1 MKVVIPMK
9 QVIKIFKQLQNTSG
23 KKDKE
28 AIIAANKDNKLFTN
42 TLVFLL
48 DDNIQTGIKNKS
60 LKKNIKCNGDVM
72 LINSWE
78 KCMEYFKGNN
88 TGKDYDILVAQ
99 GFINY
104 QDEEYREF
112 YEQMITKS
120 LKLGCDKRTVNKVIP
135 NLIFEWK
142 VQLGSPQDKLK
153 LKKGEKFFLSQKLN
167 GIRCSY
173 KDGKLMSRQGKE
185 FVGLSHILKDI
196 EDLNLE
202 NYFIDGELIRNNID
216 NIDDNENF
224 RLTAS
229 IVNSDAIE
237 KPDIQLVIFDIFPVD
252 TIAEDKSIEKYSFR
266 KQRMMDMKKIFDQKH
281 ITSMDIVEML
291 YEGTDESEIMKWLE
305 YAESQGW
312 EGLIL
317 NKNTPYEFKRTT
329 NLIKIKKFH
338 SCDLMIT
345 GYVEGQ
351 GKYSGVLGSLVVDYK
366 GNRLEIGS
374 GFSDEERKNFWK
386 NREDMIGKIMQVKY
400 KDVSKNSKTGL
411 ESLQFATYECIRTDK
426 SEPSYN

>member
-1 MKVVIPMK
+1 MKE
-9 QVIKIFKQLQNTSG
+9 VIKIFKQLQNTSG

-28 AIIAANKDNKLFTN
+28 AIIAANKDNELFKKS
-42 TLVFLL
+42 LVFLL
-48 DDNIQTGIKNKS
+48 DDNIQTGLKSKS
-60 LKKNIKCNGDVM
+60 LQKNIKYDNYIM
-72 LINSWE
+72 LLESWE
-78 KCMEYFKGNN
+78 HCMEYFKENN
-88 TGKDYDILVAQ
+88 TGRDYDILIAQ
-99 GFINY
+99 AFVKS
-104 QDEEYREF
+104 QDEEDREF

-153 LKKGEKFFLSQKLN
+153 LKNGEKFFLSQKLN

-185 FVGLSHILKDI
+185 FVGLNHILKDI
-196 EDLNLE
+196 DDLNLE

-229 IVNSDAIE
+229 IVNSDAVE
-237 KPDIQLVIFDIFPVD
+237 KPEIQLVIFDMFPVE
-252 TIAEDKSIEKYSFR
+252 TIAGDKSTEKYSVR
-266 KQRMMDMKKIFDQKH
+266 KQRMLDMKKIFDQKH
-281 ITSMDIVEML
+281 ITSMDVVEML
-291 YEGTDESEIMKWLE
+291 YEGTDDSEIMKWLE

-312 EGLIL
+312 EGCML

-338 SCDLMIT
+338 SCDLVIT

-351 GKYSGVLGSLVVDYK
+351 GKYEGVLGSLVVDYK
-366 GNRLEIGS
+366 CNRLEIGS
-374 GFSDEERKNFWK
+374 GFSDAERKEFWQ
-386 NREDMIGKIMQVKY
+386 NREDMIGRVMQIKY

-426 SEPSYN
+426 TEPSYN

>member
-1 MKVVIPMK
+1 MKE
-9 QVIKIFKQLQNTSG
+9 VIKIFKQLQNTSG

-28 AIIAANKDNKLFTN
+28 AIIAANKDNELFKKS
-42 TLVFLL
+42 LVFLL
-48 DDNIQTGIKNKS
+48 DDNIQTGLKSKS
-60 LKKNIKCNGDVM
+60 LQKNIKYDNCIM
-72 LINSWE
+72 LLESWE
-78 KCMEYFKGNN
+78 HCMEYFKENN
-88 TGKDYDILVAQ
+88 TGRDYDILIAQ
-99 GFINY
+99 AFVKS
-104 QDEEYREF
+104 QDEEDREF

-153 LKKGEKFFLSQKLN
+153 LKNGEKFFLSQKLN

-185 FVGLSHILKDI
+185 FVGLNHILKDI
-196 EDLNLE
+196 DDLNLE

-229 IVNSDAIE
+229 IVNSDAVE
-237 KPDIQLVIFDIFPVD
+237 KPEIQLVIFDMFPVE
-252 TIAEDKSIEKYSFR
+252 TIAGDKSTEKYSVR
-266 KQRMMDMKKIFDQKH
+266 KQRMLDMKKIFDQKH
-281 ITSMDIVEML
+281 ITFMDVVEML
-291 YEGTDESEIMKWLE
+291 YEGTDDSEIMKWLE

-312 EGLIL
+312 EGCML

-338 SCDLMIT
+338 SCDLVIT

-351 GKYSGVLGSLVVDYK
+351 GKYEGVLGSLVVDYK

-374 GFSDEERKNFWK
+374 GFSDAERKEFWQ
-386 NREDMIGKIMQVKY
+386 NREDMIGRVMQIKY

-426 SEPSYN
+426 TEPSYN

>member
-1 MKVVIPMK
+1 MKE
-9 QVIKIFKQLQNTSG
+9 VIKIFKQLQNTSG

-28 AIIAANKDNKLFTN
+28 AIIAANKDNELFKKS
-42 TLVFLL
+42 LVFLL
-48 DDNIQTGIKNKS
+48 DDNIQTGLKSKS
-60 LKKNIKCNGDVM
+60 LQKNIKYDNYIM
-72 LINSWE
+72 LLESWE
-78 KCMEYFKGNN
+78 HCMEYFKENN
-88 TGKDYDILVAQ
+88 TGRDYDILIAQ
-99 GFINY
+99 AFVKS
-104 QDEEYREF
+104 QDEEDREF

-153 LKKGEKFFLSQKLN
+153 LKNGEKFFLSQKLN

-185 FVGLSHILKDI
+185 FVGLNHILKDI
-196 EDLNLE
+196 DDLNLE

-229 IVNSDAIE
+229 IVNSDAVE
-237 KPDIQLVIFDIFPVD
+237 KPEIQLVIFDMFPVE
-252 TIAEDKSIEKYSFR
+252 TIAGDKSTEKYSVR
-266 KQRMMDMKKIFDQKH
+266 KQRMMDMKKIFVQKH
-281 ITSMDIVEML
+281 ITSMDVVEML
-291 YEGTDESEIMKWLE
+291 YEGTDDSEIMKWLE

-312 EGLIL
+312 EGCML

-338 SCDLMIT
+338 SCDLVIT

-351 GKYSGVLGSLVVDYK
+351 GKYEGVLGSLVVDYK

-374 GFSDEERKNFWK
+374 GFSDAERKEFWQ
-386 NREDMIGKIMQVKY
+386 NREDMIGKVMQIKY

-426 SEPSYN
+426 TEPSYN

>member
-1 MKVVIPMK
+1 MKE
-9 QVIKIFKQLQNTSG
+9 VIKIFKQLQNTSG

-28 AIIAANKDNKLFTN
+28 AIIATNKDNDLFKKC
-42 TLVFLL
+42 LVFLL
-48 DDNIQTGIKNKS
+48 DDNVQTGLKSKS
-60 LKKNIKCNGDVM
+60 LQKKIRYDNYIM
-72 LINSWE
+72 LLESWE
-78 KCMEYFKGNN
+78 HCMEYFKENN
-88 TGKDYDILVAQ
+88 TGRDYDILIAQ
-99 GFINY
+99 AFIKS
-104 QDEEYREF
+104 QDEEDREF

-185 FVGLSHILKDI
+185 FVGLNHILKDI
-196 EDLNLE
+196 DDLNLE

-229 IVNSDAIE
+229 IVNSDAVE
-237 KPDIQLVIFDIFPVD
+237 KPEIQLVIFDMFPVE
-252 TIAEDKSIEKYSFR
+252 TIADDKSTEKYSVR
-266 KQRMMDMKKIFDQKH
+266 KQRMLDMKKIFDKKH
-281 ITSMDIVEML
+281 ITSMDVVEML
-291 YEGTDESEIMKWLE
+291 YEGTDDSEIMKWLE

-312 EGLIL
+312 EGCML

-338 SCDLMIT
+338 TCDLRIT

-351 GKYSGVLGSLVVDYK
+351 GKYEGVLGSLVVDYK

-374 GFSDEERKNFWK
+374 GFSDAERKEFWQ
-386 NREDMIGKIMQVKY
+386 NREDMIGRVMQIKY

-426 SEPSYN
+426 TEPSYN

>member
-1 MKVVIPMK
+1 MKE
-9 QVIKIFKQLQNTSG
+9 VIKIFKQLQNTSG

-28 AIIAANKDNKLFTN
+28 AIIAANKDNELFKKS
-42 TLVFLL
+42 LVFLL
-48 DDNIQTGIKNKS
+48 DDNIQTGLKSKS
-60 LKKNIKCNGDVM
+60 LQKNIKYDNYIM
-72 LINSWE
+72 LLESWE
-78 KCMEYFKGNN
+78 HCMEYFKENN
-88 TGKDYDILVAQ
+88 TGRDYDILIAQ
-99 GFINY
+99 AFVKS
-104 QDEEYREF
+104 QDEEDREF

-142 VQLGSPQDKLK
+142 VQLRSPQDKLK
-153 LKKGEKFFLSQKLN
+153 LKNGEKFFLSQKLN

-185 FVGLSHILKDI
+185 FVGLNHILKDI
-196 EDLNLE
+196 DDLNLE

-229 IVNSDAIE
+229 IVNSDAVE
-237 KPDIQLVIFDIFPVD
+237 KPEIQLVIFDMFPVE
-252 TIAEDKSIEKYSFR
+252 TIAGDKSTEKYSVR
-266 KQRMMDMKKIFDQKH
+266 KQRMLDMKKIFDQKH
-281 ITSMDIVEML
+281 ITSMDVVEML
-291 YEGTDESEIMKWLE
+291 YEGTDDSEIMKWLE

-312 EGLIL
+312 EGCML

-338 SCDLMIT
+338 SCDLVIT

-351 GKYSGVLGSLVVDYK
+351 GKYEGVLGSLVVDYK

-374 GFSDEERKNFWK
+374 GFSDAERKEFWQ
-386 NREDMIGKIMQVKY
+386 NREDMIGRVMQIKY

-426 SEPSYN
+426 TEPSYN

>member
-1 MKVVIPMK
+1 MK
-9 QVIKIFKQLQNTSG
+9 QVIEIFKQLQNTSG

-28 AIIAANKDNKLFTN
+28 AIIATNKDNELFKKC
-42 TLVFLL
+42 LVFLL
-48 DDNIQTGIKNKS
+48 DDNIQTGLKSKS
-60 LKKNIKCNGDVM
+60 LQKNIKFDNYIM
-72 LINSWE
+72 LLESWE
-78 KCMEYFKGNN
+78 HCMEYFKENN
-88 TGKDYDILVAQ
+88 TGRDYDILIAQ
-99 GFINY
+99 GFLML
-104 QDEEYREF
+104 QDEADKWF
-112 YEQMITKS
+112 YEGMITKS
-120 LKLGCDKRTVNKVIP
+120 LKIGCDKRTVNKVIP

-185 FVGLSHILKDI
+185 FVGLHHIIKDI
-196 EDLNLE
+196 DDLNLE

-229 IVNSDAIE
+229 IVNSDAVE
-237 KPDIQLVIFDIFPVD
+237 KPEIQLVIFDMFPVES
-252 TIAEDKSIEKYSFR
+252 IADDKSTEKYSVR
-266 KQRMMDMKKIFDQKH
+266 KQRMLDMKKIFDQKH
-281 ITSMDIVEML
+281 ITSMDVVEML
-291 YEGTDESEIMKWLE
+291 YEGTDDSEIMKWLE

-312 EGLIL
+312 EGCML

-345 GYVEGQ
+345 GYIEGQ
-351 GKYSGVLGSLVVDYK
+351 GKYEGVLGSLVVDYK

-374 GFSDEERKNFWK
+374 GFSDAERKEFWQ
-386 NREDMIGKIMQVKY
+386 NREDMIGRVMQIKY

-426 SEPSYN
+426 TEPSYN

>member
-1 MKVVIPMK
+1 MKE
-9 QVIKIFKQLQNTSG
+9 VIKIFKQLQNTSG

-28 AIIAANKDNKLFTN
+28 AIIAANKDNELFKKS
-42 TLVFLL
+42 LVFLL
-48 DDNIQTGIKNKS
+48 DDNIQTGLKSKS
-60 LKKNIKCNGDVM
+60 LQKNIKYDNYIM
-72 LINSWE
+72 LLESWE
-78 KCMEYFKGNN
+78 HCMEYFKENN
-88 TGKDYDILVAQ
+88 TGRDYDILIAQ
-99 GFINY
+99 AFVKS
-104 QDEEYREF
+104 QDEEDREF

-153 LKKGEKFFLSQKLN
+153 LKNGEKFFLSQKLN

-185 FVGLSHILKDI
+185 FVGLNHILKDI
-196 EDLNLE
+196 DDLNLE

-229 IVNSDAIE
+229 IVNSDAVE
-237 KPDIQLVIFDIFPVD
+237 KPEIQLVIFDMFPVE
-252 TIAEDKSIEKYSFR
+252 TIAGDKSTEKYSVR
-266 KQRMMDMKKIFDQKH
+266 KQRMLDMKKIFDQKH
-281 ITSMDIVEML
+281 ITSMDVVEML
-291 YEGTDESEIMKWLE
+291 YEGTDDSEIMKWLE

-312 EGLIL
+312 EGCML

-338 SCDLMIT
+338 SCDLVIT

-351 GKYSGVLGSLVVDYK
+351 GKYEGVLGSLVVDYK

-374 GFSDEERKNFWK
+374 GFSDAERKEFWQ
-386 NREDMIGKIMQVKY
+386 NREDMIGRVMQIKY

-426 SEPSYN
+426 TEPSYN